1 MTKHTLLLAA
11 LLGVTLGAP
20 GAARADLGL
29 RSTLDERPRDRGG
42 AIVGLKAGG
51 ALTQPFSNLGGSYY
65 LELEAGYMLPFLRRL
80 LSVTVSAG
88 LAAPSTSGSASDSR
102 VPGGSFTYEA
112 GQTQVGLGLTLTA
125 RVPLGRIVPYVGV
138 GPRLLLVRTQSSGA
152 ATAATAVAVAI
163 DQSRETS
170 TEVGVGVPVG
180 VDLLLGPGR
189 LFAEGQLL
197 WTGIAQRSSGES
209 SLGAIN
215 LCAGYRFVL

>member
-11 LLGVTLGAP
+11 LLGVTLGAS

-29 RSTLDERPRDRGG
+29 RSTLDEKPRDRGG
-42 AIVGLKAGG
+42 AIVGLKVGG

-65 LELEAGYMLPFLRRL
+65 LELEAGYMLPYLRRL

-88 LAAPSTSGSASDSR
+88 LSAPSTSGSASDSR

-138 GPRLLLVRTQSSGA
+138 GPRLILVRTQSSGV
-152 ATAATAVAVAI
+152 ATAAPI
-163 DQSRETS
+163 DQSSETS
-170 TEVGVGVPVG
+170 TEIGIGVPVG
-180 VDLLLGPGR
+180 VDFLLGPGR
-189 LFAEGQLL
+189 IFAEGQLL